1 MASEVTAQEAAEI
14 LGCSR
19 PQFVKL
25 LEEGKIDFKKVGKH

>member
-1 MASEVTAQEAAEI
+1 